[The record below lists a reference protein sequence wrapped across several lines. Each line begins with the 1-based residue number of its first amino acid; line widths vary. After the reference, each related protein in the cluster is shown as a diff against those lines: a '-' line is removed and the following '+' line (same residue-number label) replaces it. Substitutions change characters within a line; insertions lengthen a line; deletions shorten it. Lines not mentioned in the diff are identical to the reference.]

1 MYVLENKRDG
11 ELYFGLSRE
20 QVEAKVNELGL
31 KNDEWF
37 AHLGI

>member
-1 MYVLENKRDG
+1 MFVLENKRDG

-20 QVEAKVNELGL
+20 EVEIKVKELGL